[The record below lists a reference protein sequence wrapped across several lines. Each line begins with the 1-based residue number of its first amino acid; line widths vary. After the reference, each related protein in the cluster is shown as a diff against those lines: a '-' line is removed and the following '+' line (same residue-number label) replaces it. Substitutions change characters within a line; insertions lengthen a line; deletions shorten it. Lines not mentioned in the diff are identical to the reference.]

1 MEGYFFLNSDNAVTD
16 LPPPWEDKDRVPSLV
31 TQAVK
36 SLAGELYQRIYA
48 GQYSFGTR
56 LPSERQLVDEF
67 GVSRNTIRQAL
78 DLLENHEIVS
88 RRHRSGCF
96 VVYRV
101 PEEKAPASV
110 SDVIEANFADIA
122 EITSPLELNV
132 VRSIVEPEIIRLAV
146 LNMSTRDILE
156 LKKILARL
164 EGIKTNAS
172 EFALWDERFHLEL
185 AKGTHNPLLI
195 AVYQLVN
202 HVRRNAQWARNVEK
216 TLSPNRIKEY
226 QKKHRSVCEAIEAR
240 DMESAVEFIRLHMT
254 ELQRDL
260 MTSP

>member
-1 MEGYFFLNSDNAVTD
+1 MEGQFFLNMDNAATD
-16 LPPPWEDKDRVPSLV
+16 LSPPWEEKGRVPSLV
-31 TQAVK
+31 TQTVK
-36 SLAGELYQRIYA
+36 SLAGELYQRIYS

-56 LPSERQLVDEF
+56 LPSERKLVNEL

-78 DLLENHEIVS
+78 DLLESHEIIS
-88 RRHRSGCF
+88 RRRRSGCF

-101 PEEKAPASV
+101 PENTADATVTNVLAE
-110 SDVIEANFADIA
+110 NFADIA

-132 VRSIVEPEIIRLAV
+132 VRSIIEPEIIRLAV

-156 LKKILARL
+156 MKKILAKL
-164 EGIKTNAS
+164 ESIKTNAS
-172 EFALWDERFHLEL
+172 DFALWDERFHLEL
-185 AKGTHNPLLI
+185 SKGTHNPLLI

-202 HVRRNAQWARNVEK
+202 HVRRNAQWSRNVER
-216 TLSPNRIKEY
+216 TLSPKRIKEF
-226 QKKHRSVCEAIEAR
+226 QEKHRSICESIEAR

-260 MTSP
+260 MTTS